1 MRHRLAFRRLGR
13 PTEHRLALLRNQV
26 TSLIEHERIQ
36 TTLPKAKELRRLADQ
51 VITLAKQNDIPA
63 RREAEGIVRT
73 KPMFDKLF
81 DVLGPRYEDR
91 AGGYTRI
98 LKSGFRYGDNAEM
111 AVIEY
116 IDRPGELRRA
126 RPGTAAK
133 STPKNE

>member
-51 VITLAKQNDIPA
+51 VITLAKQNDLPA
-63 RREAEGIVRT
+63 RREAESIIRT

-116 IDRPGELRRA
+116 IDRPGELRRP
-126 RPGTAAK
+126 RPGNAK
-133 STPKNE
+133 KTD

>member
-13 PTEHRLALLRNQV
+13 PTGHRLALLRNQV

-51 VITLAKQNDIPA
+51 VITLAKKNDLPA

-116 IDRPGELRRA
+116 IDRPGELRRP
-126 RPGTAAK
+126 RPGTAK
-133 STPKNE
+133 KNE

>member
-51 VITLAKQNDIPA
+51 VITLAKQNDLPA
-63 RREAEGIVRT
+63 RREAEAIIRT

-116 IDRPGELRRA
+116 IDRPGELRRP
-126 RPGTAAK
+126 RPGNVKKTD
-133 STPKNE
+133 